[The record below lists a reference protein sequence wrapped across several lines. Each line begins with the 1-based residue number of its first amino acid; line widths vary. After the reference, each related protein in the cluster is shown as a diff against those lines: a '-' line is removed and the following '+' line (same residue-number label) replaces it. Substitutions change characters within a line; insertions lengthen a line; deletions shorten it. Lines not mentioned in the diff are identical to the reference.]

1 MYREAST
8 CAVAM
13 AWGSISKYPSLL
25 VLHDARHAQD
35 KTKAMIREFI

>member
-1 MYREAST
+1 
-8 CAVAM
+8 M

-35 KTKAMIREFI
+35 KAKTTIRDFIWLFNWAAQV